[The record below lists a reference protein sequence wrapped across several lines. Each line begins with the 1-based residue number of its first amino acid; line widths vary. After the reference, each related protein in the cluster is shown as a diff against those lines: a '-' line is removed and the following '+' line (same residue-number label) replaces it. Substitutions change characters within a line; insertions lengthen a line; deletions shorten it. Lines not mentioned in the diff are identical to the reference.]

1 MVKTDRPDRLRHR
14 VPASS
19 VNGNSSLEVPNG
31 LPQQQQQT
39 LPLPTTSRRRIRKR
53 KGTSSKLVSCCKLK
67 TSQRL
72 PLQQNR
78 RSMSL
83 GHQKEQNGIMSFWG
97 KTIIISLVFFCVLGY
112 TGIFTSRGKSA
123 HVATDRPTTR
133 RAVPTVLKHIPAP
146 GVPCLIPRYLSKL
159 GPQHVNLFHAK
170 PTIDEESYSK
180 DEWDQDFGGLEMSPI
195 EPGES
200 REIQPDM
207 YAEDAETMFMGI
219 IDPDEELDDYFGM
232 DDDFVHN
239 PINGSHCQRV
249 SWYRDQ
255 YPNCNSFHERKHMEY
270 NNHYLS
276 HGLFRSVFYAETS
289 FGDEIAAKFLR
300 SPDLDF
306 SMEQFDN
313 IRKDAIVM
321 ERLTES
327 PIIVDIYGFC
337 AMSIYSE
344 LLPREVEQYVVP
356 GEGYVDEDGLHDEDD
371 VKPRNNY
378 TVTEK
383 LEMAMQMAETLAV
396 LHGFKDGVIVH
407 DDVQPCQWLYTK
419 DGKLKLNDFNRA
431 EIRMF
436 DSETGKYCP
445 HRNGHGMGN
454 LRSPEEWRDG
464 DLDESIDVFS
474 LGNNIYSILTGL
486 WVYYDTRDDDA
497 VHEKSISGELPYID
511 PRYRTRS
518 YAEGKLVEVI
528 ELCWTYDPAE
538 RADIFKIVAF
548 LREANEHHKK
558 LIDGESNA

>member
-1 MVKTDRPDRLRHR
+1 MLNTDRPDRLRHR

-31 LPQQQQQT
+31 LPQQQL
-39 LPLPTTSRRRIRKR
+39 LPLPTTGRRRIRKR
-53 KGTSSKLVSCCKLK
+53 KGTSSKLVSCCNLK

-72 PLQQNR
+72 PLQQSR

-83 GHQKEQNGIMSFWG
+83 GHQKQQNGIWSFWG
-97 KTIIISLVFFCVLGY
+97 KTIIITLVLVCVLGY
-112 TGIFTSRGKSA
+112 TGLFSSGKNSA
-123 HVATDRPTTR
+123 HVATDTTR
-133 RAVPTVLKHIPAP
+133 RAVPTVLKHNIPAP
-146 GVPCLIPRYLSKL
+146 AGVPCLIPRYLSKT
-159 GPQHVNLFHAK
+159 GKHHGNLFHAK

-180 DEWDQDFGGLEMSPI
+180 DEWDQDLGGLEMSPI

-200 REIQPDM
+200 REIQPHM
-207 YAEDAETMFMGI
+207 YAEDAETMFLGI
-219 IDPDEELDDYFGM
+219 IDPDEELDDYWATA
-232 DDDFVHN
+232 N
-239 PINGSHCQRV
+239 A
-249 SWYRDQ
+249 Y
-255 YPNCNSFHERKHMEY
+255 
-270 NNHYLS
+270 
-276 HGLFRSVFYAETS
+276 HGIGTSTLIAMPSMNEDTWNTTTITSETS

-300 SPDLDF
+300 SPNLDF
-306 SMEQFDN
+306 SLEQFDN
-313 IRKDAIVM
+313 IRRDAIVM

-356 GEGYVDEDGLHDEDD
+356 GYGYVDEDGLHDEDD
-371 VKPRNNY
+371 VKPQNNY

-407 DDVQPCQWLYTK
+407 DDVQLCQWLYTK

-445 HRNGHGMGN
+445 HWNGHGMGN

-464 DLDESIDVFS
+464 ELDESIDVFS

-486 WVYYDTRDDDA
+486 WVYYDTKDDDA

-518 YAEGKLVEVI
+518 YAEGKLVEAI
-528 ELCWTYDPAE
+528 ELCWPYEPAE

-558 LIDGESNA
+558 LIDGESNAV